1 MNPPPVRV
9 KPPTTDKQLGPHSEQ
24 LRSSEGTHVVYTHVD
39 MGDAMNATRK
49 MMEQMMEQNPSM
61 RQQLMQDPEA
71 QGILQGLGSAPPAEF
86 EDPQLKT
93 LLEPI
98 RKHKQVG
105 ADMFKKRDLDGA
117 LTAYQAAVAA
127 AGGTKHGSL
136 AWPQAEKLV
145 FECSAVPSRAWSSRG
160 GSCRV

>member
-1 MNPPPVRV
+1 MPKFVSRRN
-9 KPPTTDKQLGPHSEQ
+9 
-24 LRSSEGTHVVYTHVD
+24 D
-39 MGDAMNATRK
+39 MMPDMSDAMNAARR

-71 QGILQGLGSAPPAEF
+71 QGFLQGFGSAPPQAPPAEF
-86 EDPQLKT
+86 EDPRLRS